1 MHTLE
6 DIIDQARQLP
16 SQDQRRLLEE
26 LEELLD
32 QENIVEES
40 LVPKTSYS
48 RSLELAGTLHTEF
61 TDVSTNKYHH
71 LAEAYADRDD
81 PE

>member
-6 DIIDQARQLP
+6 YIIDQARQLP
-16 SQDQRRLLEE
+16 RHDQRRLLKE

-32 QENIVEES
+32 QESIVEES
-40 LVPKTSYS
+40 LVPHGSYS

-61 TDVSTNKYHH
+61 TDVSADKYHH

>member
-1 MHTLE
+1 MCTIE

-16 SQDQRRLLEE
+16 SPDQLRLLKE

-32 QENIVEES
+32 QENAVEES
-40 LVPKTSYS
+40 LVSNKSYL

-61 TDVSTNKYHH
+61 TDVSADKYHH
-71 LAEAYADRDD
+71 RAEAYADRDD
-81 PE
+81 HE

>member
-16 SQDQRRLLEE
+16 RPDQRRLLKE

-40 LVPKTSYS
+40 LVSNKSYS
-48 RSLELAGTLHTEF
+48 KSLELAGTLHTGF
-61 TDVSTNKYHH
+61 TDVSANKYHH

-81 PE
+81 HE